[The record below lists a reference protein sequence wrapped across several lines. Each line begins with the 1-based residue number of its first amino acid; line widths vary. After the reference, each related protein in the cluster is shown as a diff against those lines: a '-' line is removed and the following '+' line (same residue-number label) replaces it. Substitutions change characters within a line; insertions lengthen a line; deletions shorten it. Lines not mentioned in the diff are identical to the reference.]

1 MFDVLG
7 ISNRLQN
14 QVDEVV
20 DIMQT
25 NIGKVMDRGEKLE
38 DLQDKSGLCMS
49 WIVLFICSNADLF
62 NVLAFLKMVLAMNRV
77 LRNAWHKAYLV
88 KRKA

>member
-1 MFDVLG
+1 MLTCAFFGEYIL
-7 ISNRLQN
+7 ITLYRLQN

-38 DLQDKSGLCMS
+38 DLQDKSGLC
-49 WIVLFICSNADLF
+49 C
-62 NVLAFLKMVLAMNRV
+62 
-77 LRNAWHKAYLV
+77 
-88 KRKA
+88 